1 MVQHTILHSTVT
13 TGKVAGSFQPVA
25 TIVNLQHTTVA
36 GFIITSIGWFSR
48 VGAVVGWA
56 AIQLVKLLDVTL
68 GESGSSANDVLVI
81 TVFGHHGYLAVT
93 ESGFVV
99 VHDGSV
105 VVGVSEGV
113 DFSGFVEVVDHIL
126 LDVVFVDSEVIIA
139 IWTALLMVES

>member
-113 DFSGFVEVVDHIL
+113 DFRGFFEVESHFRLNVVEVNVN
-126 LDVVFVDSEVIIA
+126 EIIA
-139 IWTALLMVES
+139 IWSALLVIES